1 MGKKWTALLLAALM
15 LLSLGATAFAAEED
29 SHLTVGNTTEM
40 RGNFF
45 TEMWGNTTSD
55 IDVQELLHGCD
66 LIRWDGEKS
75 MFTYNPTVVQRASA
89 TESPNGDRTFAF
101 VLQDDLRYSDGS
113 PITAW
118 DYAFSY
124 LLVMSP
130 ELKGC
135 GATPLHKDYLVGGEA
150 YSAGRTKVLS
160 GVRVLN
166 NRMLTVTLSHDYL
179 PFFYEVGL
187 LSCQPYPISE
197 IAPGVK
203 VRDDGKGVYLDGVF
217 TAAVL
222 DGTLNGP
229 SGYRTHPTVVS
240 GPYVLKSFDGVTA
253 EFESNPNYPG
263 NADGE
268 KPLINRLTYTL
279 AKNDTMMDKLFSGE
293 FDLLN
298 KVISS
303 EAVTKGIQQM
313 GYGEIGMSNYPRTGL
328 SYVAFACEQPAVSSV
343 AVRQAIAYC
352 MDRDAITEAYSG
364 EFGQRV
370 DGYYGI
376 GQWMFGLISGTIE
389 PPVKEPAN
397 PFDATAKANYERE
410 LKRWESL
417 SLDGL
422 EAYEVSV
429 EKAAGLLAGD
439 GWQLNADG
447 VQEKWINGRK
457 VALDLTLVYPEG
469 NRIGE
474 YFEQYLVP
482 NLQEVGIRLTLK
494 EVPMAELSKLAYS
507 GEARDVDMM
516 VLASNFDRI
525 FDPAVYFEVRNG
537 QPGEW
542 SFTRQTDAELYR
554 RALAMRET
562 KPGDVLSYMQKW
574 VLFQQRVN
582 ETLPIIPIYSNT
594 YFDFYTSRLQ
604 DYDIEQRS
612 TWPNAIL
619 GAVMEEVPEAE
630 AETAAGSEVPEA
642 VTAG

>member
-15 LLSLGATAFAAEED
+15 LLSLGATAFGAEED

-75 MFTYNPTVVQRASA
+75 MFTYNPAVVQRANA
-89 TESPNGDRTFAF
+89 TESPNGDRTFTF

-150 YSAGRTKVLS
+150 YAAGRTKVLS

-166 NRMLTVTLSHDYL
+166 NRTLTVTLSQDYL

-253 EFESNPNYPG
+253 EFESNPYYPG

-268 KPLINRLTYTL
+268 KPLINKLTYTL

-303 EAVTKGIQQM
+303 EAVTKGIQQI
-313 GYGEIGMSNYPRTGL
+313 GYGEIGMSNYQRTGL

-376 GQWMFGLISGTIE
+376 GQWMFGLISGAIE

-422 EAYEVSV
+422 DAYEVSV

-457 VALDLTLVYPEG
+457 VALDLTLAYPEG
-469 NRIGE
+469 NQIGE
-474 YFEQYLVP
+474 YFVQYLVP
-482 NLQEVGIRLTLK
+482 NLQEVGIKMTLK
-494 EVPMAELSKLAYS
+494 PVSMTELHRIAYS
-507 GEARDVDMM
+507 GEERDVE
-516 VLASNFDRI
+516 LFYQASNFDRI
-525 FDPAVYFEVRNG
+525 FDPAVYFEVRKG

-582 ETLPIIPIYSNT
+582 ETLPIIPVYSNT

-604 DYDIEQRS
+604 DYDIEQKS
-612 TWPNAIL
+612 TWPSAIL
-619 GAVMEEVPEAE
+619 GAVKADIPANE
-630 AETAAGSEVPEA
+630 
-642 VTAG
+642 